1 MVAVA
6 ASTHGR
12 RRGEALAFFLFSPRR
27 TVYVQL
33 GVKMIVFQGV
43 LMVSP
48 APHAARASLSCGF
61 QGVSS
66 VTAPTARASSFG
78 FQIPFDSTMR
88 WRTGTSAE
96 ASSTTGPRG
105 LRRRRVDGVSAEET
119 RRSRR
124 WRAGGVN
131 SQTPST
137 RDEGRRYSTRVRDD
151 VPADVPTFRGVAAP
165 IGRRPRLR
173 EELDEPVVPRRGN
186 HRPRAVPHYPFGM
199 LRHGQTM
206 ERLAS

>member
-1 MVAVA
+1 M
-6 ASTHGR
+6 
-12 RRGEALAFFLFSPRR
+12 
-27 TVYVQL
+27 
-33 GVKMIVFQGV
+33 FQGV

-61 QGVSS
+61 QGVSL
-66 VTAPTARASSFG
+66 VTTPTARASSFG
-78 FQIPFDSTMR
+78 FQIPCDSTMR
-88 WRTGTSAE
+88 WRTGTSAG

-173 EELDEPVVPRRGN
+173 EELDQPVVPRRGN
-186 HRPRAVPHYPFGM
+186 HRSSPVPDHA
-199 LRHGQTM
+199 LRVLRDRQPMKGF
-206 ERLAS
+206 AP